1 MRRPLSIVTPLV
13 AAVAASLL
21 TGCRP
26 KEMQRCVDENGTVV
40 ADNLCADQQPVQER
54 RPDGHGGFLF
64 LPHIYRPYYG
74 GTGGYNLGDRVVG
87 GSFNAAPGA
96 HYSSPLSS
104 GRGFFGGHR
113 ISRGGF
119 GHSFGSGS

>member
-1 MRRPLSIVTPLV
+1 MSVAAPLV
-13 AAVAASLL
+13 AAAAVSLL

-26 KEMQRCVDENGTVV
+26 KQMQRCVDENGTVV
-40 ADNLCADQQPVQER
+40 SDDLCEDQQPVQER

-64 LPHIYRPYYG
+64 VPHIYRPYYG
-74 GTGGYNLGDRVVG
+74 GIGGYSLGDRVSG
-87 GSFNAAPGA
+87 GSFNAAPGV
-96 HYSSPLSS
+96 HYASPLSS
-104 GRGFFGGHR
+104 GSHGFFGGHG

>member
-1 MRRPLSIVTPLV
+1 MRRPLSIAAPLV
-13 AAVAASLL
+13 AAAAVSLL

-40 ADNLCADQQPVQER
+40 SDDLCKDQQPVQER

-64 LPHIYRPYYG
+64 VPHIYRPYYG
-74 GTGGYNLGDRVVG
+74 GLGGYGLGDHVSG
-87 GSFNAAPGA
+87 GSFNAAPGV
-96 HYSSPLSS
+96 HYASPLSG
-104 GRGFFGGHR
+104 GRGFFGGSG

-119 GHSFGSGS
+119 GHSFGTDS

>member
-1 MRRPLSIVTPLV
+1 MRRSIAVAAPLV
-13 AAVAASLL
+13 AAAAVSLL

-40 ADNLCADQQPVQER
+40 ADTLCATPGAVQER

-64 LPHIYRPYYG
+64 IPHVYRPYYG
-74 GTGGYNLGDRVVG
+74 GLGGYGIGDRVSG
-87 GSFNAAPGA
+87 GSFNAAPGV
-96 HYSSPLSS
+96 HYRSPLTG
-104 GRGFFGGHR
+104 GRGFFGGHG